1 MVDRDCGLV
10 YCSDMAKEITA
21 EQRKKATVDV
31 LNHVTEILFY
41 FFQELEEDLDDD
53 GVLDDFVSRMWDIAV
68 VSMAAS
74 GLRINA
80 INDDGSYSATF
91 TPAKSIKE
99 FMIKEDYAD
108 VEDAFFEDVAE
119 LTGVPFFGKH
129 EKRLLD

>member
-1 MVDRDCGLV
+1 
-10 YCSDMAKEITA
+10 MAKEITA

-31 LNHVTEILFY
+31 LNHITEILFY
-41 FFQELEEDLDDD
+41 FFQEQEDDLDDD
-53 GVLDDFVSRMWDIAV
+53 GVLDEFVSTMWDIAV
-68 VSMAAS
+68 VSMAAA

-99 FMIKEDYAD
+99 FMVRDDYANDDD
-108 VEDAFFEDVAE
+108 VFFEDVAE
-119 LTGVPFFGKH
+119 ITGVPFFGKH

>member
-1 MVDRDCGLV
+1 
-10 YCSDMAKEITA
+10 MAKEITA